1 MRSFR
6 SDFNQIIEEFGFY
19 QQLPPKFQN
28 ELTHVIFGK
37 FMKKFSHILD
47 ECDQQFVNNMI
58 VQLTYNF
65 YEHGQVI
72 QSAYADCEEIFLVS
86 KGGIAICEPTC
97 YSEPILVYGVGG
109 IVNMY
114 QILMDQDQMFKLVAV
129 CQSYMNVQTYT
140 GSILIDREDF
150 QLGIFSR

>member
-1 MRSFR
+1 MDQSVIFWLQDMEASVKGKSLPESLFYTIKEDLMRSFR

-28 ELTHVIFGK
+28 ELTHTIFGK

-65 YEHGQVI
+65 YEHG
-72 QSAYADCEEIFLVS
+72 
-86 KGGIAICEPTC
+86 
-97 YSEPILVYGVGG
+97 
-109 IVNMY
+109 
-114 QILMDQDQMFKLVAV
+114 
-129 CQSYMNVQTYT
+129 
-140 GSILIDREDF
+140 
-150 QLGIFSR
+150 